1 MKFNSLIDT
10 IILENS
16 VIKRSPLYTPFST
29 GENIIAA
36 AIYDKKTGNVY
47 TGDSHYDAFFVM
59 DQEEGHKFPVE
70 DEKTFEY
77 FRDRGDYYDRFTDGF
92 YTDKNRFITRDKALE
107 LMRKSRCP
115 VNKDDLKYG
124 KELHSN
130 VVQDYQQDCA
140 VKA

>member
-1 MKFNSLIDT
+1 M
-10 IILENS
+10 S
-16 VIKRSPLYTPFST
+16 VIRKSPLYTSISK

-36 AIYDKKTGNVY
+36 AIKDKKTGYVY

-59 DQEEGHKFPVE
+59 HTEEGYDFPVH

-77 FRDRGDYYDRFTDGF
+77 FRDRGNYYDRFVDGF
-92 YTDKNRFITRDKALE
+92 YTDKDKFLTRNEALD

-115 VNKDDLKYG
+115 VQKDDLKYG

-130 VVQDYQQDCA
+130 VVQDYQQACA
-140 VKA
+140 